1 MKMVLKVLAV
11 SLAIGSP
18 AGAANPRPVELVE
31 APKAPYPD
39 ALKAQGQQG
48 EVGLQGTVQV
58 DGSLRDVSVTSSSRS
73 AELDRIA
80 VESFSK
86 WRFTPA
92 ADAAGNPIEAPVR
105 TKIEFWKD
113 DLMNFGGKS
122 CADFVIDYDW
132 HNSVYPDGSAR
143 MRLGLF
149 LQGAGLFGGGP
160 TARTLAPL
168 QKDFDSIWKRTY
180 DGCKA
185 QPRKPFSVILRSNL
199 R

>member
-1 MKMVLKVLAV
+1 MRMVLKVLAA
-11 SLAIGSP
+11 SLTIVAP
-18 AGAANPRPVELVE
+18 AVAAVARPVEVIE

-39 ALKAQGQQG
+39 TLKAQGQQG
-48 EVGLQGTVQV
+48 EVGLRGIVQV
-58 DGSLRDVSVTSSSRS
+58 DGSLRDISVTSSSRS
-73 AELDRIA
+73 PELDRIA
-80 VESFSK
+80 VESFTK
-86 WRFTPA
+86 WRFAPA
-92 ADAAGNPIEAPVR
+92 ADAAGNTVEAPVR
-105 TKIEFWKD
+105 TTIEFWKD

-132 HNSVYPDGSAR
+132 HYSVYPDRSER

-149 LQGAGLFGGGP
+149 LQGAGLLGGGP

-185 QPRKPFSVILRSNL
+185 QPGKPFSVMLRSYL
-199 R
+199 K